1 MDPVLKTSPSELVL
15 RVKLRYYSDSVTDI
29 FRDWQ
34 FRLGFK
40 RTFCHGIHGTDRQE
54 PVEFGVSKWLKL
66 TLSDFFP
73 SLLDQEK
80 QLCNGK
86 TYKK

>member
-1 MDPVLKTSPSELVL
+1 MGPVLKTSPSGLLL
-15 RVKLRYYSDSVTDI
+15 RVKLRYFSDSVTDI
-29 FRDWQ
+29 LNH
-34 FRLGFK
+34 RLVFK
-40 RTFCHGIHGTDRQE
+40 RTVTEVMKQDRQE
-54 PVEFGVSKWLKL
+54 PVEFGVSKWLKW
-66 TLSDFFP
+66 TLFDFFP

>member
-1 MDPVLKTSPSELVL
+1 MGPVLKTSPSELLL

-29 FRDWQ
+29 LNH
-34 FRLGFK
+34 RLGFK
-40 RTFCHGIHGTDRQE
+40 RTFCHGSHGTDRQE

-66 TLSDFFP
+66 TLFDFFS